1 MGRRSVVVLAGVIL
15 WAAALPGALGG
26 PGLRA
31 EAAPGAPVLSGDSDS
46 ADGTDT
52 GESGYA
58 FAEDA
63 HRIDGA
69 SDTADAERLDA
80 GLTYR
85 SALPEGGT
93 AHYRLDLDATST
105 AYVSATAVPRP
116 DSEVSSGEGIKVSLQ
131 DADGRTCSTG
141 TTWFGATRSPHPVT
155 AWAARDISAAA
166 ARTLCRGEGTF
177 YVLVRR
183 VALTDSPAPAA
194 WDLDL
199 THVSEPPLRT
209 AGATEAPEAWDS
221 ATPAPVAGEPVTREG
236 GAGFASATEVG
247 QGVWRAGI
255 TPGQTLYYRVP
266 VGWGRQLA
274 ASMEL
279 GSTDSGDGAGFLGTA
294 LAMTLYNPVRGY
306 VDDIGMGYD
315 GTRRTVSLRPLP
327 PVDHANRYAVSNRMS
342 AMRFA
347 GSYYLA
353 VHLAAQTA
361 EKFGDGPFGLT
372 LRVRVGG
379 EGRTP
384 PAYAGPTRPEG
395 VFDATATGEGNLGE
409 GTPDGGGKGDG
420 GADGT
425 AEGADSGGTS
435 ASAGGMGGPGRSA
448 VMRVVAASGI
458 GGGTALLLALGTWK
472 AVARRRARR

>member
-1 MGRRSVVVLAGVIL
+1 MGRRCVVVLAGVIL
-15 WAAALPGALGG
+15 WAAALPGALAG

-31 EAAPGAPVLSGDSDS
+31 EAAPDTPVLSGDTD
-46 ADGTDT
+46 TDT
-52 GESGYA
+52 GDTGKTGYA

-63 HRIDGA
+63 RRIDGA

-85 SALPEGGT
+85 SALPEDGT
-93 AHYRLDLDATST
+93 AYYRLDLDATST
-105 AYVSATAVPRP
+105 AYVSATAVPRS
-116 DSEVSSGEGIKVSLQ
+116 DSEVSSGEGIKVSVQ

-155 AWAARDISAAA
+155 AWAARDTSAAA

-236 GAGFASATEVG
+236 GAGFTSATEVG

-315 GTRRTVSLRPLP
+315 GTQRTVSLRPLP
-327 PVDHANRYAVSNRMS
+327 PVDHANRYAVSNRTS

-372 LRVRVGG
+372 LRVRLGG
-379 EGRTP
+379 EGRTA
-384 PAYAGPTRPEG
+384 PAYAGSARPEN
-395 VFDATATGEGNLGE
+395 VFDATATEEGTQGE
-409 GTPDGGGKGDG
+409 GTQDG
-420 GADGT
+420 GAEGA

-435 ASAGGMGGPGRSA
+435 ASAGGTGDPGQSA
-448 VMRVVAASGI
+448 VMRTVAASGI